1 MEKATEAKQGS
12 QIQKAAPT
20 PETSLYED
28 MDRMF
33 DNFFGRRWMRPWR
46 GGWPALR
53 EVSRELE
60 SRFPRVDV
68 IDRDSEILVKAELP
82 GVEKKDLDISMTEDS
97 VTIKGST
104 RHGGHR
110 QGQGRLQG
118 RCTGIGDPQGGGQ
131 QTSHHLCR
139 IGDATSS
146 WINNRRY
153 KPWANTAPRQSA
165 WHRKKRPIPH
175 L

>member
-1 MEKATEAKQGS
+1 MNKEDSMEKATEVKQGS
-12 QIQKAAPT
+12 QIQKAAPPT
-20 PETSLYED
+20 ETTLYED

-33 DNFFGRRWMRPWR
+33 DNFFGRGWMRPWR

-104 RHGGHR
+104 RHEEKEEKGDYY
-110 QGQGRLQG
+110 
-118 RCTGIGDPQGGGQ
+118 RCEI
-131 QTSHHLCR
+131 SHGEFSRTVALP
-139 IGDATSS
+139 ATVDTARAKAGFKDGVLELVIPKVVSS
-146 WINNRRY
+146 KRR
-153 KPWANTAPRQSA
+153 TISVE
-165 WHRKKRPIPH
+165 
-175 L
+175 